1 MTEVFMPK
9 YGDGMEEGRL
19 VEWHKKEGDSVSVGD
34 ILCSVETDKAVQE
47 MEAEAEGTLAGVI
60 VSEGESVPVGAMLA
74 AILGK
79 GEKLPENWGGGKAK
93 EAKPDK
99 AKSEKVESE
108 NGAAEK
114 EEVQADS
121 KEEQKV
127 EEKVGAAA
135 KSGEKSSSGRVKAS
149 PLAKKIA
156 EELGVDL
163 GSIDGSGPGGRIVE
177 KDVRSAADSGSATVA
192 ARGKARA
199 DQKVELGRLRRI
211 TAERTLAAKQE
222 APHFYVTVEVDVD
235 ALMELREWMKE
246 QDGPKVS
253 VNDFV
258 MKATAQALLEHPN
271 VNATFKKDHVLQY
284 GAVHMGMAVAVSDGL
299 LVAVVKDADR
309 KSVREIGEEART
321 LAKKAVDGKLDV
333 EEMQGS
339 TFTISNMGMLN
350 VDSFTAIINTPNAGI
365 LAIGTASKKVVVNS
379 DDELEIRW
387 RMNITGSFDHRVVD
401 GSVGAEFINSVRSY
415 LENPAKL
422 LAW

>member
-19 VEWHKKEGDSVSVGD
+19 VEWHKKEGDSVEVGD

-47 MEAEAEGTLAGVI
+47 MEADAAGTLAGVI
-60 VSEGESVPVGAMLA
+60 VGEGESVPVGATLA

-79 GEKLPENWGGGKAK
+79 GEKLPENWGKGKEK
-93 EAKPDK
+93 DPKP
-99 AKSEKVESE
+99 EKVESE
-108 NGAAEK
+108 NGATEVDESKADGKQEK
-114 EEVQADS
+114 VEE
-121 KEEQKV
+121 KV

-135 KSGEKSSSGRVKAS
+135 KSGEKASSGRVKAS

-163 GSIDGSGPGGRIVE
+163 EAVDGSGPGGRIVE
-177 KDVRSAADSGSATVA
+177 KDVRSAADPGGTETA

-199 DQKVELGRLRRI
+199 DKKVELGRLRRI
-211 TAERTLAAKQE
+211 TADRTLAAKQE
-222 APHFYVTVEVDVD
+222 VPHFYVTVEVDVE
-235 ALMELREWMKE
+235 ALMDLREWMKE

-271 VNATFKKDHVLQY
+271 VNATFRKDHVLQY

-299 LVAVVKDADR
+299 LVAVIKDADR

-321 LAKKAVDGKLDV
+321 LAKKAVDGKLDI

-379 DDELEIRW
+379 NDELEIRW

-401 GSVGAEFINSVRSY
+401 GSVGADFINSVRSY